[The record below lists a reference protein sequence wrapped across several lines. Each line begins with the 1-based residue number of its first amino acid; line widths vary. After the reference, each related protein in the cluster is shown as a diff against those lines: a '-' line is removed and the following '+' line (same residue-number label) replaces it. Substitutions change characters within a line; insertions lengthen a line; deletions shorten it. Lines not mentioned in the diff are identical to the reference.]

1 MFIGGVTYRLKNVYL
16 NFPCI
21 TNYQNFMKLKLNMY
35 QYNMAINIKSYQN
48 VSSKAWVSAVE
59 SI

>member
-48 VSSKAWVSAVE
+48 VSSKA
-59 SI
+59 